1 MYRTHL
7 PYSLYSIIRETCTAI
22 NLSQVLKKYRAAVQQ
37 VSAEQAQLQ
46 EAQVQIAA
54 LEAEK
59 SSLKDQL
66 SELTQRLESVEQLGD
81 PTANSLA
88 TRRLEFR
95 AKELESKLELEQ
107 TTRAR
112 LEVSD
117 IFLCFNSPAMKKT
130 TCLYLGKKKYNLMPC
145 SSYSVADSDSK
156 VKGES

>member
-1 MYRTHL
+1 M
-7 PYSLYSIIRETCTAI
+7 IAK
-22 NLSQVLKKYRAAVQQ
+22 VLKKYRAAVQQ
-37 VSAEQAQLQ
+37 VSAEQSQLQ

-66 SELTQRLESVEQLGD
+66 AELAQRLESVEQLGD

-112 LEVSD
+112 LEVPA
-117 IFLCFNSPAMKKT
+117 IKLTNSYYT
-130 TCLYLGKKKYNLMPC
+130 
-145 SSYSVADSDSK
+145 
-156 VKGES
+156 

>member
-1 MYRTHL
+1 
-7 PYSLYSIIRETCTAI
+7 
-22 NLSQVLKKYRAAVQQ
+22 VQQ
-37 VSAEQAQLQ
+37 VSAEQSQLQ

-66 SELTQRLESVEQLGD
+66 AELTQRLESVEQLGD

-112 LEVSD
+112 LEVQRLVLKILSRLTRSRFVQPEISKMRELHPD
-117 IFLCFNSPAMKKT
+117 
-130 TCLYLGKKKYNLMPC
+130 
-145 SSYSVADSDSK
+145 SSFRQNTSHRVRK
-156 VKGES
+156 Q

>member
-1 MYRTHL
+1 M
-7 PYSLYSIIRETCTAI
+7 
-22 NLSQVLKKYRAAVQQ
+22 
-37 VSAEQAQLQ
+37 
-46 EAQVQIAA
+46 QIAA

-66 SELTQRLESVEQLGD
+66 AELAQRLESVEQLGD

-112 LEVSD
+112 LEVVFSTY
-117 IFLCFNSPAMKKT
+117 IYAHTFLNYYFHQLGENKKIRVVDSKFINSTNYFFFADSNST
-130 TCLYLGKKKYNLMPC
+130 IEGERRE
-145 SSYSVADSDSK
+145 VADR
-156 VKGES
+156 VGLTQN

>member
-1 MYRTHL
+1 
-7 PYSLYSIIRETCTAI
+7 
-22 NLSQVLKKYRAAVQQ
+22 VLKKYRMAVQQ

-59 SSLKDQL
+59 TSLKDQL
-66 SELTQRLESVEQLGD
+66 SELSQRLESVEQLGD

-95 AKELESKLELEQ
+95 TKELESKLELEQ

-112 LEVSD
+112 LEVRRSD
-117 IFLCFNSPAMKKT
+117 HTHYTYALGLANWPVFSFPSN
-130 TCLYLGKKKYNLMPC
+130 LY
-145 SSYSVADSDSK
+145 A
-156 VKGES
+156 

>member
-1 MYRTHL
+1 ML
-7 PYSLYSIIRETCTAI
+7 IECIAL
-22 NLSQVLKKYRAAVQQ
+22 QVLKKYRAAVQQ

-66 SELTQRLESVEQLGD
+66 SELSQRLESVEQLGD

-95 AKELESKLELEQ
+95 TKELESKLELEQ

-112 LEVSD
+112 LEV
-117 IFLCFNSPAMKKT
+117 N
-130 TCLYLGKKKYNLMPC
+130 CLNNRTVLFALIYPRYATSNCRLYRVLV
-145 SSYSVADSDSK
+145 VAAISM
-156 VKGES
+156 

>member
-1 MYRTHL
+1 MCYK
-7 PYSLYSIIRETCTAI
+7 
-22 NLSQVLKKYRAAVQQ
+22 VLKKYRAAVQQ
-37 VSAEQAQLQ
+37 VSAEQGQLQ
-46 EAQVQIAA
+46 EAQVQIVA

-112 LEVSD
+112 LEVGCI
-117 IFLCFNSPAMKKT
+117 IFVRIINPITNSMY
-130 TCLYLGKKKYNLMPC
+130 LYIFVISLFFTITL
-145 SSYSVADSDSK
+145 
-156 VKGES
+156 

>member
-1 MYRTHL
+1 M
-7 PYSLYSIIRETCTAI
+7 
-22 NLSQVLKKYRAAVQQ
+22 LKKYRAAVQQ
-37 VSAEQAQLQ
+37 VSAEQSQLQ

-66 SELTQRLESVEQLGD
+66 SELSQRLESVEQLGD

-112 LEVSD
+112 LEVGLFAFKFFFSNYLHCNLYGL
-117 IFLCFNSPAMKKT
+117 IFLFKK
-130 TCLYLGKKKYNLMPC
+130 LLE
-145 SSYSVADSDSK
+145 V
-156 VKGES
+156 

>member
-1 MYRTHL
+1 MGTSFTTLSTFKGYIKYCYVILMYFCFIL
-7 PYSLYSIIRETCTAI
+7 K
-22 NLSQVLKKYRAAVQQ
+22 VLKKYRAAVQQ

-59 SSLKDQL
+59 ASLKDQL
-66 SELTQRLESVEQLGD
+66 SELSQRLESVEQLGD

-95 AKELESKLELEQ
+95 TKELESKLELEQ

-112 LEVSD
+112 LEVKYLFD
-117 IFLCFNSPAMKKT
+117 LIRFLFFCI
-130 TCLYLGKKKYNLMPC
+130 
-145 SSYSVADSDSK
+145 VD
-156 VKGES
+156 ESFFPILLICNFC

>member
-1 MYRTHL
+1 MFIN
-7 PYSLYSIIRETCTAI
+7 PYYFFSSSFFLF
-22 NLSQVLKKYRAAVQQ
+22 LKVLKKYRAAVQQ

-66 SELTQRLESVEQLGD
+66 SELSQRLESVEQLGD

-95 AKELESKLELEQ
+95 TKELESKLELEQ

-112 LEVSD
+112 LEVI
-117 IFLCFNSPAMKKT
+117 IFFFLSFSI
-130 TCLYLGKKKYNLMPC
+130 
-145 SSYSVADSDSK
+145 
-156 VKGES
+156 

>member
-1 MYRTHL
+1 MCYK
-7 PYSLYSIIRETCTAI
+7 
-22 NLSQVLKKYRAAVQQ
+22 VLKKYRAAVQQ
-37 VSAEQAQLQ
+37 VSAEQGQLQ
-46 EAQVQIAA
+46 EAQVQIVA

-112 LEVSD
+112 LEVGCI
-117 IFLCFNSPAMKKT
+117 IFVRIINPITNSVYLHILVISLFFT
-130 TCLYLGKKKYNLMPC
+130 ITLYGIKLT
-145 SSYSVADSDSK
+145 A
-156 VKGES
+156 

>member
-1 MYRTHL
+1 MDF
-7 PYSLYSIIRETCTAI
+7 I
-22 NLSQVLKKYRAAVQQ
+22 SQIKVLKKYRAAVQQ
-37 VSAEQAQLQ
+37 VSAEQGQLQ

-66 SELTQRLESVEQLGD
+66 AELTQRLESVEQLGD

-112 LEVSD
+112 LEVW
-117 IFLCFNSPAMKKT
+117 PK
-130 TCLYLGKKKYNLMPC
+130 LYLLRLTINYLIRLELYNNLLLIQSLTKY
-145 SSYSVADSDSK
+145 
-156 VKGES
+156 